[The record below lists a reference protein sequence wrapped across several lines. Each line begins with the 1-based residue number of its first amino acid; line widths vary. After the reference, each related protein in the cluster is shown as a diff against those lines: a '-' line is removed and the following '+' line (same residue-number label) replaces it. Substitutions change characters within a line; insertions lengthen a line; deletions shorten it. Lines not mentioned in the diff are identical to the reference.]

1 MKLDRNCHPNG
12 QGKYELRNLRTGAV
26 VQDVGEGEEHE
37 FFVIMLKDRHALPAL
52 AAYAA
57 SVFHS
62 DGEFAAEVRGLC
74 DRAGFNSPFCREP
87 D

>member
-1 MKLDRNCHPNG
+1 MKLDRNLNSDG
-12 QGKYELRNLRTGAV
+12 QGKYELRNLRTGEV
-26 VQDVGEGEEHE
+26 VEDCGPEERHE

-57 SVFHS
+57 SITHV
-62 DGEFAAEVRGLC
+62 DTEFAEEVRELC
-74 DRAGFNSPFCREP
+74 KRAGSYSKWCAEP